1 MSESRV
7 RDDDDKDDK
16 DEGGFMDACA
26 PGVRVRSDVLCKDI
40 CWRLSRLVFFR
51 LILHEHLVCE
61 AQRIAVTQRN
71 DI

>member
-1 MSESRV
+1 
-7 RDDDDKDDK
+7 
-16 DEGGFMDACA
+16 MDACA